1 MSYFVKYNNINFIL
15 NEGEKKMTTCLGL
28 YIEPNLIKYAKI
40 SKERDVL
47 RVESFGIK
55 FYDKLGEAINQI
67 INDTY
72 SFKVPISINLSEE
85 TYQYYYMFSLLN
97 KNDLKKAIH
106 TEFESNCTEKGIN
119 RNAFEARYALVNDL
133 ADKEKIKVIHIAAN
147 KNTINTIQQ
156 PFVEYKVST
165 IAPMGVAISNI
176 ANLKPKENVLV
187 INMEEQTTLTTI
199 VDQKVYQVDK
209 LEVGSRNV
217 LDNINVKENSYTK
230 TYEICKNSTIYTME
244 GKELQDEE
252 NEYLEDIMPT
262 LYQIAS
268 KIQETLANSTVKIDR
283 IYLTG
288 TLCAVNN
295 IDLYFQEFFRTEKC
309 EILKPFFIKD
319 SVKIN
324 MKDYIEVNSAIALAL
339 QGLDYG
345 LKDMNFKQRTWK
357 DDLDN
362 IFAGIG
368 TNKKEGKTTKLG
380 KSVTSFF
387 KFDLKERLD
396 KTEAWM
402 LRSAGGILFLTII
415 YIAFSM
421 FLNNAITEKN
431 NEVANVKQDTQA
443 QIARVQADI
452 TSVNT
457 KTNEYKQLS
466 DNLKNISAQVQEN
479 NKNKKAI
486 PILLTQIMSAMPQG
500 VQITSIENTTDRHIV
515 INAQSQKYEQLG
527 YFKAILRVQGIL
539 APDTIVS
546 SSGVKEGDLVKI
558 VIEGDLP

>member
-1 MSYFVKYNNINFIL
+1 
-15 NEGEKKMTTCLGL
+15 MTTCLGL
-28 YIEPNLIKYAKI
+28 YVEPNLIKYAKI
-40 SKERDVL
+40 SKERENL

-72 SFKVPISINLSEE
+72 SFKISISINLSEE
-85 TYQYYYMFSLLN
+85 TYQYFYMFSLLN
-97 KNDLKKAIH
+97 KNDLKKAIS
-106 TEFESNCTEKGIN
+106 TEFESICTEKGIN
-119 RNAFEARYALVNDL
+119 KNGFETRYALVNDL
-133 ADKEKIKVIHIAAN
+133 DDKEKIKVIHIAAN
-147 KNTINTIQQ
+147 KNTLNTIQQ
-156 PFVEYKVST
+156 PFVEYRVST
-165 IAPMGVAISNI
+165 IAPMSIAISNI
-176 ANLKPKENVLV
+176 ANLKPKENILV

-209 LEVGSRNV
+209 LEVGSHNV
-217 LDNINVKENSYTK
+217 LEGINAKENSYSK
-230 TYEICKNSTIYTME
+230 AYEICKNSTIYTME

-262 LYQIAS
+262 LYQIAN
-268 KIQETLANSTVKIDR
+268 KVQETLASSTVKIDR

-288 TLCAVNN
+288 TLCVVNN

-309 EILKPFFIKD
+309 EVLKPFFIKD
-319 SVKIN
+319 SAKIN

-443 QIARVQADI
+443 QIAKVQADI

>member
-1 MSYFVKYNNINFIL
+1 
-15 NEGEKKMTTCLGL
+15 MTTCLGL

-40 SKERDVL
+40 SKEREIL

-72 SFKVPISINLSEE
+72 SFKIPISINLSEE
-85 TYQYYYMFSLLN
+85 TYQYFYMFSLLN
-97 KNDLKKAIH
+97 KNDLKKAIS
-106 TEFESNCTEKGIN
+106 TEFESICSEKGIN
-119 RNAFEARYALVNDL
+119 KNGFETRYALVNDL
-133 ADKEKIKVIHIAAN
+133 DDKEKIKVIHIAAN
-147 KNTINTIQQ
+147 KNTLNTIQQ
-156 PFVEYKVST
+156 PFVEYRVST
-165 IAPMGVAISNI
+165 IAPMSVAISNI

-209 LEVGSRNV
+209 LEVGSRDV
-217 LDNINVKENSYTK
+217 LDSINIKENSYSK
-230 TYEICKNSTIYTME
+230 AYEICKNSTIYTME

-262 LYQIAS
+262 LYQIAN
-268 KIQETLANSTVKIDR
+268 KVQENLANSTVKIDR

-288 TLCAVNN
+288 TLCVVNN

-319 SVKIN
+319 SAKIN

-339 QGLDYG
+339 QGLEYG

-362 IFAGIG
+362 IFAGISSG
-368 TNKKEGKTTKLG
+368 KKDTKTSKSG
-380 KSVTSFF
+380 KSVSNFF

-402 LRSAGGILFLTII
+402 LRTAGGILFLTII
-415 YIAFSM
+415 YVVFSV

-431 NEVANVKQDTQA
+431 NEVAEVKQDTQT
-443 QIARVQADI
+443 QIAAVERDI
-452 TSVNT
+452 SSVNT

-466 DNLKNISAQVQEN
+466 DNLRNISEQVQEDN
-479 NKNKKAI
+479 RNKKAI
-486 PILLTQIMSAMPQG
+486 PILLTQIMSAMPKG

-527 YFKAILRVQGIL
+527 YFKAILKVQGIL

>member
-1 MSYFVKYNNINFIL
+1 
-15 NEGEKKMTTCLGL
+15 MTTCLGL
-28 YIEPNLIKYAKI
+28 YIEPNIIKYAKI
-40 SKERDVL
+40 SKERENL

-55 FYDKLGEAINQI
+55 FYDKVGEAINQI

-72 SFKVPISINLSEE
+72 SFKIPISINLSEE
-85 TYQYYYMFSLLN
+85 TYQYFYMFSLLN
-97 KNDLKKAIH
+97 KNDLKKAIS
-106 TEFESNCTEKGIN
+106 TEFESLCTEKGIN
-119 RNAFEARYALVNDL
+119 KNAFETRYALVNDL
-133 ADKEKIKVIHIAAN
+133 DDKEKIKVIHIAAN
-147 KNTINTIQQ
+147 KITLNTIQQ
-156 PFVEYKVST
+156 PFAEYRVST
-165 IAPMGVAISNI
+165 IAPMSIAISNI
-176 ANLKPKENVLV
+176 ANLKSKENVLV

-199 VDQKVYQVDK
+199 VDQKVYQVEK
-209 LEVGSRNV
+209 LEVGAKNV
-217 LDNINVKENSYTK
+217 LDNINIKENSYSK
-230 TYEICKNSTIYTME
+230 AYQICKNSTIYTME

-262 LYQIAS
+262 LYQIAN
-268 KIQETLANSTVKIDR
+268 KVQETLANSTVKIDR

-288 TLCAVNN
+288 TLCVVNN

-309 EILKPFFIKD
+309 EILKPFFIKE
-319 SVKIN
+319 SAKIN
-324 MKDYIEVNSAIALAL
+324 IKDYIEVNSAIALAL

-368 TNKKEGKTTKLG
+368 ANKKEGKTTKSG
-380 KSVTSFF
+380 KSIPSFF

-402 LRSAGGILFLTII
+402 LRSAGGILFLVII
-415 YIAFSM
+415 YVVFSI

-431 NEVANVKQDTQA
+431 SEVADVKQDTQA
-443 QIARVQADI
+443 QIAKVQADI

-466 DNLKNISAQVQEN
+466 DNLRNISEQVQEDN
-479 NKNKKAI
+479 RNKKAI

>member
-1 MSYFVKYNNINFIL
+1 
-15 NEGEKKMTTCLGL
+15 MTTCLGL

-40 SKERDVL
+40 SKEREIL

-72 SFKVPISINLSEE
+72 SFKIPISINLSEE
-85 TYQYYYMFSLLN
+85 TYQYFYMFSLLN
-97 KNDLKKAIH
+97 KNDLKKAIS
-106 TEFESNCTEKGIN
+106 TEFESLCTEKGIN
-119 RNAFEARYALVNDL
+119 KNGFETRYALVNDL
-133 ADKEKIKVIHIAAN
+133 DDKEKIKVIHIAAN

-156 PFVEYKVST
+156 PLAEYRVST
-165 IAPMGVAISNI
+165 IAPMSVAISNI

-187 INMEEQTTLTTI
+187 INMEEQTTFTTI

-209 LEVGSRNV
+209 LEVGSRDV
-217 LDNINVKENSYTK
+217 LDNINIKENSYSK
-230 TYEICKNSTIYTME
+230 AYEICKNSTIYTME

-262 LYQIAS
+262 LYQIAN
-268 KIQETLANSTVKIDR
+268 KVQENLANSTVKIDR

-288 TLCAVNN
+288 TLCVVNN

-319 SVKIN
+319 SAKIN

-345 LKDMNFKQRTWK
+345 LRDMNFKQRTWK

-443 QIARVQADI
+443 QIAKVQADI

>member
-1 MSYFVKYNNINFIL
+1 
-15 NEGEKKMTTCLGL
+15 MTTCLGL
-28 YIEPNLIKYAKI
+28 YIEPNIIKYAKI
-40 SKERDVL
+40 SKEREIL

-72 SFKVPISINLSEE
+72 SFKIPISINLSEE
-85 TYQYYYMFSLLN
+85 TYQYFYMFSLLN
-97 KNDLKKAIH
+97 KNDLKKAIS
-106 TEFESNCTEKGIN
+106 TEFESICTEKGIN
-119 RNAFEARYALVNDL
+119 KNGFETRYALVNDL
-133 ADKEKIKVIHIAAN
+133 DDKEKIKVIHIAAN
-147 KNTINTIQQ
+147 KNTLNTIQQ
-156 PFVEYKVST
+156 PFVEYRVST
-165 IAPMGVAISNI
+165 IAPMSIAISNI
-176 ANLKPKENVLV
+176 ANLKPKENILV

-209 LEVGSRNV
+209 LEVGSHNV
-217 LDNINVKENSYTK
+217 LEGINAKENSYSK
-230 TYEICKNSTIYTME
+230 AYEICKNSTIYTME

-262 LYQIAS
+262 LYQIAN
-268 KIQETLANSTVKIDR
+268 KVQENLANSTVKIDR

-288 TLCAVNN
+288 TLCVVNN

-309 EILKPFFIKD
+309 EVLKPFFIKD
-319 SVKIN
+319 SAKIN

-443 QIARVQADI
+443 QIAKVQADI

>member
-1 MSYFVKYNNINFIL
+1 
-15 NEGEKKMTTCLGL
+15 MTTCLGL

-40 SKERDVL
+40 SKEREIL

-72 SFKVPISINLSEE
+72 SFKIPISINLSEE
-85 TYQYYYMFSLLN
+85 TYQYFYMFSLLN
-97 KNDLKKAIH
+97 KNDLKKAIS
-106 TEFESNCTEKGIN
+106 TEFESICTEKGIN
-119 RNAFEARYALVNDL
+119 KNGFETRYALVNDL
-133 ADKEKIKVIHIAAN
+133 DDKEKIKVIHIAAN
-147 KNTINTIQQ
+147 KNTLNTIQQ
-156 PFVEYKVST
+156 PFVEYRVST
-165 IAPMGVAISNI
+165 IAPMSIAISNI
-176 ANLKPKENVLV
+176 ANLKPKENILV

-209 LEVGSRNV
+209 LEVGSHNV
-217 LDNINVKENSYTK
+217 LEGINAKENSYSK
-230 TYEICKNSTIYTME
+230 AYEICKNSTIYTME

-262 LYQIAS
+262 LYQIAN
-268 KIQETLANSTVKIDR
+268 KVQETLASSTVKIDR

-288 TLCAVNN
+288 TLCVVNN

-309 EILKPFFIKD
+309 EVLKPFFIKD
-319 SVKIN
+319 SAKIN

-443 QIARVQADI
+443 QIAKVQADI

>member
-1 MSYFVKYNNINFIL
+1 
-15 NEGEKKMTTCLGL
+15 MTTCLGL
-28 YIEPNLIKYAKI
+28 YVEPNLIKYAKI
-40 SKERDVL
+40 SKERENL
-47 RVESFGIK
+47 RVELFGIK

-72 SFKVPISINLSEE
+72 SFKIPISINLSEE
-85 TYQYYYMFSLLN
+85 TYQYFYMFSLLN
-97 KNDLKKAIH
+97 KNDLKKAIS
-106 TEFESNCTEKGIN
+106 TEFESICTEKGIN
-119 RNAFEARYALVNDL
+119 KNGFETRYALVNDL
-133 ADKEKIKVIHIAAN
+133 DDKEKIKVIHIAAN
-147 KNTINTIQQ
+147 KNTLNTIQQ
-156 PFVEYKVST
+156 PFVEYRVST
-165 IAPMGVAISNI
+165 IAPMSIAISNI
-176 ANLKPKENVLV
+176 ANLKPKENILV

-209 LEVGSRNV
+209 LEVGSHNV
-217 LDNINVKENSYTK
+217 LEGINAKENSYSK
-230 TYEICKNSTIYTME
+230 AYEICKNSTIYTME

-262 LYQIAS
+262 LYQIAN
-268 KIQETLANSTVKIDR
+268 KVQETLASSTVKIDR

-288 TLCAVNN
+288 TLCVVNN

-309 EILKPFFIKD
+309 EVLKPFFIKD
-319 SVKIN
+319 SAKIN

-368 TNKKEGKTTKLG
+368 TNKKERKTTKLG

-443 QIARVQADI
+443 QIAKVQADI